1 MYIEDLI
8 ERLGPFSVSI
18 NSYDQSVIDSFRSQI
33 QMGIG
38 MTEKQSQLAIKLIKR
53 YRHDLEN
60 YAGVASGTVQG
71 IIDSPQFKLA
81 TRQLVPTRT
90 IKIITD
96 NDRQKFIEARFPY
109 DENALTKI
117 RNFKSSSKI
126 RRWDKESSAWIFDL
140 SEEHIK
146 FLIEL
151 FDQNQFEYDE
161 EFQKYVEQYNLIISN
176 IEKYAPMLAEDHTI
190 KNSPKYM
197 PKINGTDI
205 IESVF
210 QARRMGVTLWDDSI
224 DQYLKSDQINP
235 IIQKFL
241 YKDVTQEI
249 ELGKGPKDLQC
260 LEMIIK
266 HLGPTLFVIPGGS
279 ELEKTNLSYD
289 ILRGMGLENKNISV
303 LFRLPN
309 ETGKNFN
316 EFVKNHQL
324 NTPISEE
331 TLAVFVSNKLPK
343 TVAKSEIRFNSIVNL
358 GFDSAHYTLKE
369 FMKNHQNSVLLNTQ
383 KESFA

>member
-109 DENALTKI
+109 DENALKKI

-126 RRWDKESSAWIFDL
+126 RRWDKESGAWIFDL

-161 EFQKYVEQYNLIISN
+161 EFQNYVEQYNLIISN

-210 QARRMGVTLWDDSI
+210 QARRMGVILWDDSI
-224 DQYLKSDQINP
+224 DQYLKSDQTNP

-249 ELGKGPKDLQC
+249 ELGRGLKDLQC
-260 LEMIIK
+260 LELIIK

-289 ILRGMGLENKNISV
+289 ILRGMGLEDKNISV

-343 TVAKSEIRFNSIVNL
+343 TVAKSGIRFNSIVNL

>member
-8 ERLGPFSVSI
+8 NYLSVFSANV
-18 NSYDQSVIDSFRSQI
+18 NSYDKTVINSFKNQI
-33 QMGIG
+33 SLNVG

-53 YRHDLEN
+53 YKSDLEDF
-60 YAGVASGTVQG
+60 AGSAVQG

-81 TRQLVPTRT
+81 IRRSVSTRT

-96 NDRQKFIEARFPY
+96 NDQQKFIEARFPY
-109 DENALTKI
+109 DENVLTKI

-161 EFQKYVEQYNLIISN
+161 EFQNYVEQYNLIISN
-176 IEKYAPMLAEDHTI
+176 IEKYAPMLGGDLII
-190 KNSPKYM
+190 KNAPKYM
-197 PKINGTDI
+197 PKIKGTDI

-260 LEMIIK
+260 LELIIK

-289 ILRGMGLENKNISV
+289 ILRGMGLEDKNISV

-343 TVAKSEIRFNSIVNL
+343 TVAKSGIRFNSIVNL